1 MVMKHL
7 DQRLPDSKIILFS
20 VFPRKDSTEY
30 GRVKELNSELPKV
43 ADNRQIFHEDIN
55 AVFLDKSGQI
65 SKNLYSRDGLHLNN
79 QGYAVWGKA
88 LLPILKIYG
97 L

>member
-1 MVMKHL
+1 
-7 DQRLPDSKIILFS
+7 
-20 VFPRKDSTEY
+20 
-30 GRVKELNSELPKV
+30 VKALNKELPKV

-55 AVFLDKSGQI
+55 AVFIDKSGQI